1 MKLLRNLFAATALL
15 AAPGI
20 SAANTLGTYQATNSK
35 YVILGSVSSA
45 LTTGNTLEIAY
56 SAADALD
63 NNTAINRILTAS
75 SQTGKVYS
83 QHTDDDDSI
92 AFVEGGTVGLR
103 ANGAFS
109 LTLTL
114 PMAKVGSSCIPVF
127 DAATSE
133 ASVSA
138 YVEVV
143 LAETGGSTIANYT
156 VDDQEEGSTSGVV
169 ASCTGAADGNG
180 YVDPAGTLVISVT
193 PTRTTV
199 YSLAIDIGFETGGS
213 ITTNGTSATEFGD
226 NGEPVADVYTL
237 GLQLTAASTN

>member
-20 SAANTLGTYQATNSK
+20 SAANTLGTYAATNSK
-35 YVILGSVSSA
+35 YVILGTVSSA
-45 LTTGNTLEIAY
+45 LTTGNSLTIAY
-56 SAADALD
+56 SSAADIGND
-63 NNTAINRILTAS
+63 TAINRILTAS
-75 SQTGKVYS
+75 DGAYTALDIDS
-83 QHTDDDDSI
+83 DSI
-92 AFVEGGTVGLR
+92 NFVQDGTVGLR

-109 LTLTL
+109 LTLTM

-127 DAATSE
+127 DATTSE

-138 YVEVV
+138 FMQVE

-156 VDDQEEGSTSGVV
+156 VDDQAEGSTSGVV

-213 ITTNGTSATEFGD
+213 FTTNGTAASTFGD
-226 NGEPVADVYTL
+226 NGEPVADTYTL
-237 GLQLTAASTN
+237 GLQLTAASI